1 MNQFE
6 NLAKIRNMM
15 RELWKEIVNS
25 DPAVCRPAASLLQ
38 VLFENANQ
46 AQASLFVKPTL
57 QLIMPI
63 LKSPHAHADPDRDE
77 VMCTFIDCIGSMAA
91 VDGGIASMM
100 PIDHDCMIDIFDTI
114 IPFLSGRF
122 SNSPNPAFLLA
133 YNSGE

>member
-1 MNQFE
+1 
-6 NLAKIRNMM
+6 MM

-114 IPFLSGRF
+114 IPFLSGIFSKSRF
-122 SNSPNPAFLLA
+122 PIGQRA
-133 YNSGE
+133 